1 MVYLFERQ
9 DESLHIEARFSEES
23 RLYEIIW
30 RPADGKVTRETFS
43 GEVRF
48 RERLDE
54 IKSQL
59 EQEAWHH
66 SGPPELLAGGWK
78 L

>member
-9 DESLHIEARFSEES
+9 DETLHIEARYSDAS

-30 RPADGKVTRETFS
+30 RPSGGSVTRETFS

-54 IKSQL
+54 IKAQL
-59 EQEAWHH
+59 EQEAWQH